1 MRLRRLTYNKY
12 CLNFS
17 GSMSVLRKALLAIL
31 IAVVTGSCS
40 VIPQHIREESLP
52 PMDFKILL
60 ENPNKYKGNTVILG
74 GYILETDNLTD
85 QTSIKVLQTPIG
97 SRDEPKSRDYSEGRF
112 IISQKG
118 FLDPEIYSKDRKIT
132 VAGTVVGLVVEK
144 VNEFSHPY
152 LKIQCR
158 EIYLWPNDQAYPP
171 APYYDPWFYPYPFY
185 WYPYRHYY
193 PYYWYHHHP
202 YYW

>member
-1 MRLRRLTYNKY
+1 
-12 CLNFS
+12 
-17 GSMSVLRKALLAIL
+17 MSVLRKALLAIL

-60 ENPNKYKGNTVILG
+60 ENPNKYKGDSVILG
-74 GYILETDNLTD
+74 GYILKTDNLTD
-85 QTSIKVLQTPIG
+85 QTIIKVLQAPIG

-118 FLDPEIYSKDRKIT
+118 FLDPEIYNKDRKIT
-132 VAGTVVGLVVEK
+132 VAGTVVGIVIEK
-144 VNEFSHPY
+144 IDEFSHPY
-152 LKIQCR
+152 LKIQSR
-158 EIYLWPNDQAYPP
+158 EIYLWPKDPEYPP
-171 APYYDPWFYPYPFY
+171 ASYYDPWFYPYPFY

>member
-17 GSMSVLRKALLAIL
+17 GSMRVLRKALLAIL

-60 ENPNKYKGNTVILG
+60 ENPNKYKGDSVILG

-85 QTSIKVLQTPIG
+85 QTIIKVLQAPIG
-97 SRDEPKSRDYSEGRF
+97 SRDEPKSRDYSQGRF
-112 IISQKG
+112 IILQKG

-132 VAGTVVGLVVEK
+132 VAGTVVGSVIEK
-144 VNEFSHPY
+144 IDEFSHPY
-152 LKIQCR
+152 LKIQSR
-158 EIYLWPNDQAYPP
+158 EIYLWPKDQEYPP
-171 APYYDPWFYPYPFY
+171 ASYYDPWFYPYPFY